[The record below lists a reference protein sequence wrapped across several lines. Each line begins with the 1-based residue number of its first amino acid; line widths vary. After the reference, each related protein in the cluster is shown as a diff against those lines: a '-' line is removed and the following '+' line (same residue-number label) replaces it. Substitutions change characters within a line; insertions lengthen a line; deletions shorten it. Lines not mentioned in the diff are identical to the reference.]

1 MRLVFTGHQG
11 SPRITHVAQAPRRPS
26 YGDSNGTF
34 NHNGSYYQEGEVL
47 NVTFSPA
54 IEIASGL
61 DPATET
67 AVMTHEQQHR
77 RDFVQRA
84 ERLRAAL
91 QRTVQQRRDPEIDLR
106 WEWFTYDL
114 QEDAN
119 RFHQRMGQGDIRPA
133 IPPRRPR
140 PA

>member
-11 SPRITHVAQAPRRPS
+11 SPRITHVAQAPNRPS

-47 NVTFSPA
+47 TVTFSPV
-54 IEIASGL
+54 IEIVNGL
-61 DPATET
+61 DPTAET
-67 AVMTHEQQHR
+67 AVRAHEEQHR

-84 ERLRAAL
+84 QRLQAAL
-91 QRTVQQRRDPEIDLR
+91 QRAVQQRRDPEIDLR

-119 RFHQRMGQGDIRPA
+119 RFHQRTGQGDVRPA
-133 IPPRRPR
+133 MQPRRPR
-140 PA
+140 PI